1 MFVPFFDIHAL
12 LYVTYLFLTLALTR
26 QASRLGHKSLFITF
40 FIWKNILEETLG
52 LFVKLDITFKSRT
65 RLKIYSKFAT
75 VLTNITYL
83 TIPTQ
88 PAYRKIKAIDFIRN
102 SIKLKSPL
110 HRRAS
115 NSNNKKY
122 RKTSSVYSADAVN
135 NQVVTM
141 LLLRVEH
148 NIVVKR
154 K

>member
-1 MFVPFFDIHAL
+1 M
-12 LYVTYLFLTLALTR
+12 
-26 QASRLGHKSLFITF
+26 
-40 FIWKNILEETLG
+40 G

-115 NSNNKKY
+115 NSNNKKD
-122 RKTSSVYSADAVN
+122 RKTS
-135 NQVVTM
+135 VVR
-141 LLLRVEH
+141 LLCRCRQQPSGDD
-148 NIVVKR
+148 VVVARRTQHSGEK
-154 K
+154 KVAIMTPLSKSKS